1 MSAGNLTQM
10 PVVSGSSPVSTRR
23 ERYARLR
30 PLPARNSSPAMDTQK
45 RLIAAGYVI
54 GLLVLALLGQL
65 LSLTDLRAVALTLF
79 LLTASG
85 IAPCLLVRQLSVSAF
100 VLSSGALSISFL
112 TLVGYAMAR
121 GHAWHPTVVLLFL
134 IVVSVILLGI
144 SVPADVSARSE
155 VTRSRKSRGDVR
167 SGSGLVSV
175 ALTAVGAV
183 LIAVDSYRERQDPT
197 PGGLLSQVGYL
208 WYLGVVAVLAAAMIA
223 WLSNSSPAAP
233 LLVLA
238 TAVIAS
244 QALMYGAPAVM
255 SAGKHVGLVEFIR
268 ADGLSGNTTDIY
280 QAWPGLFA
288 MGGVTVDAAHIGD
301 PMTLATWFPVGL
313 SVYTALAIRLLAG
326 RFLRTAPQAWAAAA
340 VATLGGSVNIIY
352 FSPQSVGF
360 ALCLVTVAMM
370 IGDRSDE
377 APSRTWLRWGLVALL
392 TCAVTITHQISPY
405 LMVAEVVC
413 LVLFR
418 LIRPWWLPLALLVPP
433 IAWAVLHRSAL
444 SGFVSIDALG
454 HIFENLAPP
463 VHGGASLPEAA
474 ATRWVFDL
482 PAVVMVIVGLLG
494 LLAVIRRHDRLTF
507 GLAAAAA
514 SSGSLFG
521 VTNYGSEGVFRVVLF
536 ALPWLAILAVMAF
549 DDVRTARVA
558 PRIAV
563 GAALVALFAVNA
575 YGQTGLDW
583 ARVVRP
589 DTVTALRQFEETA
602 PAKSAVLVVGTGN
615 AVPSRVTAR
624 YADVQYVSR
633 ETLNNYP
640 DVTSGYDPAKDVAQ
654 LTAALKRDVRG
665 VPLYALVSDST
676 GAWDDRYGLQSYAD
690 YLRLEQAMA
699 ASPSWKLVY
708 SGPTTKLYQA
718 TTS

>member
-1 MSAGNLTQM
+1 MTAGNLTKM
-10 PVVSGSSPVSTRR
+10 PVASGSSPVSTRR
-23 ERYARLR
+23 QRYSQLR
-30 PLPARNSSPAMDTQK
+30 PLPSRSSSPAMSPEL
-45 RLIAAGYVI
+45 RLVAAGYVI
-54 GLLVLALLGQL
+54 ALLVLALLGQL
-65 LSLTDLRAVALTLF
+65 LALSDLRAVAVSLF

-85 IAPCLLVRQLSVSAF
+85 IAPCLLVRQLSLSTF
-100 VLSSGALSISFL
+100 VLSSAALSVSIL

-121 GHAWHPTVVLLFL
+121 ADSWHPATVLWVL
-134 IVVSVILLGI
+134 VAVSLLLLAVT
-144 SVPADVSARSE
+144 VPAEISAR
-155 VTRSRKSRGDVR
+155 VGATRDRKLRTGAR
-167 SGSGLVSV
+167 SGAGVGSL
-175 ALTAVGAV
+175 ALTAVGAL
-183 LIAVDSYRERQDPT
+183 LIAVDSYRHRQNPT
-197 PGGLLSQVGYL
+197 SGGLLTQVGYL
-208 WYLGVVAVLAAAMIA
+208 WYLGVLAVLAAAVIA
-223 WLSNSSPAAP
+223 WLTSASPAAP

-255 SAGKHVGLVEFIR
+255 SAGKHVGVLEFIR
-268 ADGLSGNTTDIY
+268 SNGLNGSSTDIY

-288 MGGVTVDAAHIGD
+288 MGAVTVDSAGIRD

-313 SVYTALAIRLLAG
+313 SVYTALAIRHLAG
-326 RFLRTAPQAWAAAA
+326 RFLRTAPQAWAASA

-360 ALCLVTVAMM
+360 TLCLVTVALLV
-370 IGDRSDE
+370 GDRDSE
-377 APSRTWLRWGLVALL
+377 TSSRQWLRWGFVALL
-392 TCAVTITHQISPY
+392 TCAITITHQISPY

-433 IAWAVLHRSAL
+433 IAWALLHRSSL
-444 SGFVSIDALG
+444 GGFLSIDALG

-463 VHGGASLPEAA
+463 VHGGATLPEAD
-474 ATRWVFDL
+474 ATRWVFDI
-482 PAVVMVIVGLLG
+482 PAAVMVIIGLLG
-494 LLAVIRRHDRLTF
+494 LLAVIRRHDRVTF
-507 GLAAAAA
+507 GLAVAAA

-549 DDVRTARVA
+549 DDIRTDRLV

-563 GAALVALFAVNA
+563 GVALVALFAVNA

-589 DTVTALRQFEETA
+589 DTVTALRQFEDSA
-602 PAKSAVLVVGTGN
+602 PAGSALLVVGTGN
-615 AVPSRVTAR
+615 AIPSRISAR

-633 ETLNNYP
+633 DSLDNYP

-654 LTAALKRDVRG
+654 LTADVKKNIRG
-665 VPLYALVSDST
+665 PLYALVSDST

-690 YLRLEQAMA
+690 YQRLEQAMA
-699 ASPSWKLVY
+699 TSPSWKLVY
-708 SGPTTKLYQA
+708 SGPTTKLYQQA
-718 TTS
+718 TP